1 MSNIINADRL
11 AKHINIQ
18 NKLFRTMLGHYTLTK
33 YTSKQRPFLASKYPS
48 LCVDVSDNF
57 IKDFLYYLKHI
68 KSRKSTTEI
77 LEQVKQKLEEL
88 NGEKEIF
95 IN

>member
-1 MSNIINADRL
+1 MSNIINADKL

-18 NKLFRTMLGHYTLTK
+18 KRLLRTMLGHYTLTK
-33 YTSKQRPFLASKYPS
+33 YATKKRPFLASRYPS

-68 KSRKSTTEI
+68 KPRKNTTII
-77 LEQVKQKLEEL
+77 LEEVKQKLEEL
-88 NGEKEIF
+88 NGEKKIF